1 MLYCVCAGIL
11 SNESHRLLD
20 RTLLDQAY
28 AVLERVGPN
37 GMSQVALGSA
47 LGMDKLLSRSIL
59 RNLTRLKKVT
69 VFMKDEKKQRTARFV
84 NFLNYI
90 TTSHIQPLHSQPC
103 KL

>member
-84 NFLNYI
+84 NFLNYN
-90 TTSHIQPLHSQPC
+90 TSHIQPLHSQPC